1 VKKYKVMTQKDK
13 LFSGEFDPMNLEKAI
28 NAYAEQGW
36 CVITCATADI
46 PGFGGARQEFVTVL
60 ERDE

>member
-1 VKKYKVMTQKDK
+1 MKRYKVLTQKDK
-13 LFSGEFDPMNLEKAI
+13 WFSGKFDPNNLETAL

-36 CVITCATADI
+36 RVISCATADI
-46 PGFGGARQEFVTVL
+46 PGFGGSRQEFITVL